1 MRTPEEILDYHM
13 HQMGKHTVGL
23 HESDLYECAI
33 NAIKEALT
41 IPVVVGQSEQLKA
54 FCLHGG
60 IQMLVPTKA
69 KDLDELIKDYVESL

>member
-13 HQMGKHTVGL
+13 HQMGKHIVGL

-41 IPVVVGQSEQLKA
+41 IPVVVSSACSDYQE
-54 FCLHGG
+54 G
-60 IQMLVPTKA
+60 INMQCA
-69 KDLDELIKDYVESL
+69 KCDHPKYEHTF